1 MGKRSACAETS
12 TAMLR
17 NGKAAPDCIV
27 TSDDDDDD
35 DDDDESLSI
44 FTSSAELDANS
55 VVSVTLF
62 LCKIE
67 VVVGCKSQQCRGR
80 AKSTLFLHEEN
91 PNPIAAG

>member
-1 MGKRSACAETS
+1 
-12 TAMLR
+12 MLR

-27 TSDDDDDD
+27 ASDDD

-44 FTSSAELDANS
+44 FTSSAELEANS
-55 VVSVTLF
+55 VVSVTFF

-80 AKSTLFLHEEN
+80 AKAALFLHEEN

>member
-1 MGKRSACAETS
+1 
-12 TAMLR
+12 MLR

-35 DDDDESLSI
+35 VESLSI
-44 FTSSAELDANS
+44 FTSSAELDASS

>member
-12 TAMLR
+12 TTMLR

-27 TSDDDDDD
+27 TSDNDDDDDD
-35 DDDDESLSI
+35 DDDDESSSI

-67 VVVGCKSQQCRGR
+67 VVVGCK
-80 AKSTLFLHEEN
+80 
-91 PNPIAAG
+91 